1 MSDLQAAPETAGPD
15 DDAIDEALARAVLY
29 HAVTLGLRPPARES
43 ARAPFDSAAPQTLRA
58 AATLLDAHAP
68 SGEALFP
75 AVETFCARA
84 PSPADRGTA
93 HARLFGHSRGLV
105 CPFETEYGA
114 EGAFRQ
120 PQELADIAG
129 TYLAFGLR
137 PPEGGDERVDHAACE
152 CEFMDFLAR
161 KEAFGLGSLR
171 TSGDQ
176 EGARE
181 LLATV
186 RGAARGFLREHLGRF
201 GRAFA
206 RHLISEDAD
215 GFHGALGAV
224 LFRFLTQECQRF
236 GLPPGPPSLELR
248 PPVPDDTPMA
258 CGRPDPPSQ
267 SDGAQGGTTGF
278 TPGVPDD
285 ELIQIQR
292 RPRP

>member
-1 MSDLQAAPETAGPD
+1 MRAP
-15 DDAIDEALARAVLY
+15 
-29 HAVTLGLRPPARES
+29 LRPGRASRAS
-43 ARAPFDSAAPQTLRA
+43 CGGRAPGRA
-58 AATLLDAHAP
+58 LP
-68 SGEALFP
+68 RPGEALLP
-75 AVETFCARA
+75 AVEALCARA
-84 PSPADRGTA
+84 ASAGRSHRRPTPGSSATAVASSAPSRPSTA
-93 HARLFGHSRGLV
+93 
-105 CPFETEYGA
+105 PD
-114 EGAFRQ
+114 GAFRQ

-161 KEAFGLGSLR
+161 KEAFALGCPAQR
-171 TSGDQ
+171 AED
-176 EGARE
+176 EAE
-181 LLATV
+181 AAEWLATV
-186 RGAARGFLREHLGRF
+186 QGAARGFLREHLGRF

-206 RHLISEDAD
+206 SLLIKEDAD

-236 GLPPGPPSLELR
+236 GLPPGPPTLELR

-258 CGRPDPPSQ
+258 CGRPE
-267 SDGAQGGTTGF
+267 
-278 TPGVPDD
+278 D

>member
-1 MSDLQAAPETAGPD
+1 MSDLPIASDAKCLDAAVD
-15 DDAIDEALARAVLY
+15 VALARAVLY
-29 HAVTLGLRPPARES
+29 QAVTFGLRPPAPKS
-43 ARAPFDSAAPQTLRA
+43 ARTPFDAAAPETLRA
-58 AATLLDAHAP
+58 AATLLDAQAP
-68 SGEALFP
+68 SGEALLP
-75 AVETFCARA
+75 AVETFGALA

-129 TYLAFGLR
+129 SYLAFGLKS
-137 PPEGGDERVDHAACE
+137 PEGGDERVDHAACE
-152 CEFMDFLAR
+152 CEFMGFLAR
-161 KEAFGLGSLR
+161 KEAFGLSALH

-176 EGARE
+176 AVARE
-181 LLATV
+181 QLATV
-186 RGAARGFLREHLGRF
+186 QAAARGFLREHLGRF

-206 RHLISEDAD
+206 SLLIKEDAG
-215 GFHGALGAV
+215 GFHGALGAL
-224 LFRFLTQECQRF
+224 LFRFLTQECQRL

-258 CGRPDPPSQ
+258 CGRPE
-267 SDGAQGGTTGF
+267 
-278 TPGVPDD
+278 D
-285 ELIQIQR
+285 ERIQIQR